1 MSRRDGIASCLYSVL
16 TILMIIGMAVVALLL
31 CGCRTIKEVPVEK
44 VVEKI
49 QYVDKTKIDSIYQHD
64 SIYIK
69 ATGDTIYEYRDKY
82 IYKYEF
88 IHDTLF
94 ISKIDSIPYTIEV
107 ERSLSNYEQLQMCV
121 GKVGIPILILL
132 FFFIIGW
139 IVKRIV

>member
-1 MSRRDGIASCLYSVL
+1 MRKEMIASCLY
-16 TILMIIGMAVVALLL
+16 TIISFLAIVGMTLAIL
-31 CGCRTIKEVPVEK
+31 CLSSCRTIREVPVEK

-49 QYVDKTKIDSIYQHD
+49 KYVDKTKIDSIYQHD

-121 GKVGIPILILL
+121 GKVGIPILLLL

>member
-1 MSRRDGIASCLYSVL
+1 MRKEMIASCLFT
-16 TILMIIGMAVVALLL
+16 TISILVMVGMAVAVLFL
-31 CGCRTIKEVPVEK
+31 CSCRTIREVPVEK
-44 VVEKI
+44 VVEKT

-132 FFFIIGW
+132 FFFSLGW
-139 IVKRIV
+139 IIKKIV